1 MGVRFRLSNRM
12 TTFEIEVTTGDVEC
26 AGTDANV
33 FINIIGE
40 KGETGTQKLSNSSSA
55 HLNKFE
61 KGNTDVFT
69 LETKIEIGKMKAME
83 IHHDSWGLGSSWILE
98 KVKVKNADEN
108 DEQEFLIRQ
117 WLDKNSEKDFTKVR
131 KEVESSS

>member
-1 MGVRFRLSNRM
+1 M
-12 TTFEIEVTTGDVEC
+12 TKFEIEVTTGDIEC

-40 KGETGTQKLSNSSSA
+40 KGETGTQKLSNSSSSA

-69 LETKIEIGKMKAME
+69 LEVKTEVGKLKAME
-83 IHHDSWGLGSSWILE
+83 INHDSWGLGSSWFLE
-98 KVKVKNADEN
+98 KVKIKNLDEN
-108 DEQEFLIRQ
+108 EEQIFLIRQ
-117 WLDKNSEKDFTKVR
+117 WLDKNSEKDFTKIR

>member
-69 LETKIEIGKMKAME
+69 LEVKTEVGKMKAME
-83 IHHDSWGLGSSWILE
+83 INHDSWGLGSSWFLE
-98 KVKVKNADEN
+98 KVKVKNLDDNE
-108 DEQEFLIRQ
+108 EQVFLIRQ
-117 WLDKNSEKDFTKVR
+117 WLDKIAKKILQKFEKKLNLH
-131 KEVESSS
+131 